1 MPSNAAEQMLQYLR
15 QAATELPV
23 VLTDEQLAAFAVYY
37 DFLLEYNEKVNLTRI
52 TEPLDVAVK
61 HFADSLSLLQTGWLP
76 PGGRVADI
84 GTGAGFPGI
93 PLAIMRPDL
102 RVVLVDSL
110 RKRTVFLTEAVQ
122 KLALV
127 NVTVVWSRAEDLGR
141 NPDFRERFDIVLA
154 RAVAELNVLT
164 ELCLPL
170 AKPGGAFVAMKGPRR
185 KRSWPRRAGRLR
197 CSAAAALRLF
207 RRRCRYW
214 RRLAQSSGLTN
225 NGRLPRSIP
234 ARPEF
239 RNDCHCPPLQN
250 KQVRVYE
257 ND

>member
-1 MPSNAAEQMLQYLR
+1 MASNAAEQMLQYLR

-37 DFLLEYNEKVNLTRI
+37 DFLLEYNEKVNLTRN

-170 AKPGGAFVAMKGPRR
+170 AKPGGAFVAMKGP
-185 KRSWPRRAGRLR
+185 KAEAELAAAGRAITLLGGGGVAVV
-197 CSAAAALRLF
+197 SATLPL
-207 RRRCRYW
+207 
-214 RRLAQSSGLTN
+214 LAETRTIIRIDKQRPTSAKYPRKAGIPE
-225 NGRLPRSIP
+225 RLPLS
-234 ARPEF
+234 AVA
-239 RNDCHCPPLQN
+239 
-250 KQVRVYE
+250 K
-257 ND
+257 